1 MRLDRRDFMKA
12 SAALGGAM
20 TLKSTGL
27 LPQAM
32 AATGPEAP
40 PVIWLQGQ
48 SCTGCSVSFLNSI
61 YYTTADDLLLN
72 QLDVRF
78 QSNVMAAAGD
88 LAVDAAVSTPAG
100 YVLIL
105 EGAIPFGAN
114 GEYCHLW
121 ENTSMVDA
129 LQQFA
134 PNAGAIIAL
143 GTCAC
148 YGGMYAATPNPTE
161 TMGVKDALSR
171 LGINKSVINIPGC
184 PAHPDWLVGTVATLL
199 AGQMPTLD
207 SDGRPVQYYPKEE
220 IHEDCPFHEDWDE
233 VDQLG
238 QVGCLEHLG
247 CRGKVTHAD
256 CHYRKWNSGA
266 PGEYGEEWCIGAG
279 APCIGCTEP
288 GFPDTMTPF
297 YKNISDESDDD
308 DHHEDDDHSA
318 SIEITGPESNSA
330 WLMGS
335 TYAIQWT
342 GGNTS
347 QYVKIQL
354 FKGSTLKKTIADKTA
369 NDGHYNFKVP
379 YSLSQGT
386 NYKIKVKVLGSS
398 DSSMTDYSAQFTIAL
413 AAIEITSPASSTE
426 WSRGV
431 AHKIRWT
438 GGKPKKKVKIKLLK
452 AGVAVKTLTKSTLND
467 GVFKWRVPSK
477 LTPRSD
483 YSIKVVYLPNT
494 AMQDTSDVFTVT
506 KSP

>member
-32 AATGPEAP
+32 AATGPDAP

-105 EGAIPFGAN
+105 EGSIPFGAN

-129 LQQFA
+129 LQQFS
-134 PNAGAIIAL
+134 PNAGVIIAL

-148 YGGMYAATPNPTE
+148 YGGMYAATPNPTD
-161 TMGVKDALSR
+161 TLGVQDALSR

-199 AGQMPTLD
+199 NGAVPTLD
-207 SDGRPVQYYPKEE
+207 SHGRPVQYYPKEE
-220 IHEDCPFHEDWDE
+220 IHEDCPFHEEWDE

-247 CRGKVTHAD
+247 CKGKVTHAD

-279 APCIGCTEP
+279 SPCIGCTEP
-288 GFPDTMTPF
+288 SFPDGMSPF
-297 YKNISDESDDD
+297 YAEGGSDDD
-308 DHHEDDDHSA
+308 DHHDDDHDTLTINKVEYRLGSRELY
-318 SIEITGPESNSA
+318 IEAT
-330 WLMGS
+330 
-335 TYAIQWT
+335 
-342 GGNTS
+342 
-347 QYVKIQL
+347 
-354 FKGSTLKKTIADKTA
+354 STLQPEAILTLSGYGQMTWLSNQNIYQFRKTGIDQPSGNITVSSSLGGSVTSSVDIIGTTNDTVSISKATFDSRRGQLTVEATSSGQPNAILNIAGYG
-369 NDGHYNFKVP
+369 NMRWN
-379 YSLSQGT
+379 SRR
-386 NYKIKVKVLGSS
+386 NY
-398 DSSMTDYSAQFTIAL
+398 YYYRQ
-413 AAIEITSPASSTE
+413 
-426 WSRGV
+426 RGV
-431 AHKIRWT
+431 ADP
-438 GGKPKKKVKIKLLK
+438 GGTVTVTSSLGGSDT
-452 AGVAVKTLTKSTLND
+452 ATLTSRRAKRT
-467 GVFKWRVPSK
+467 
-477 LTPRSD
+477 
-483 YSIKVVYLPNT
+483 
-494 AMQDTSDVFTVT
+494 
-506 KSP
+506 